1 MWSDNETSTDY
12 INFKHYEDA
21 ICQIVDTNEL
31 LPCSIGIFGDWGSGK
46 SSLMKMIESR
56 YSGKEKEGI
65 LTIRFNGWL
74 FEGYEDAKTVLM
86 GRIVEE
92 ISRHCTLDEKA
103 KKVAI
108 RLFKKIDLLKVGSS
122 IVKFGI
128 GAALGPAG
136 LLGITATEIFKSL
149 KDEDYEGFFK
159 SGEEKEETSR
169 SSIQDFGKDFAELL
183 STTKLKKIIVL
194 IDDLDRCNPDT
205 VIGTLEA
212 IKLFLFVDNS
222 VFIIGADERLI
233 KYSVR
238 RRFPE
243 ITGDKLDVGR
253 DYLEKLIQF
262 PVRIASMNAI
272 ELTNYINLLFVR
284 LYLKPNEV
292 ETLRQKVLTNDRD
305 LKTKGLNAATVQQ
318 LLNQTTIDS
327 KLSESLDVSFRI
339 ATILTAGLNGNPR
352 QAKRFLNTLMMRTN
366 MANSRGIILESKLL
380 AKLMLLE
387 YFQPETFKRFNT
399 SQAEN
404 EGCIAELVAFETN
417 KEIPADL
424 ESLIQDKWFQNW
436 LEIDPKL
443 GELDLAS
450 YFYYSQDKLSVVGA
464 ASQRMSP
471 EAQEFY
477 QSVKSPSDL
486 KRKRALERATSLS
499 QADAAAV
506 FEALANDVRRDEK
519 ANYGDSILKKL
530 VEFCSARKD
539 LVSQLVQL
547 LNSLPEGK
555 LNIAMRPALQEL
567 ARETVYAKSI
577 EPLIEKLPK
586 PLKSK

>member
-12 INFKHYEDA
+12 INFRHYEDA
-21 ICQIVDTNEL
+21 ICQIIDTDEL

-56 YSGKEKEGI
+56 YESQEGV

-136 LLGITATEIFKSL
+136 LLGVTATEILKSL

-159 SGEEKEETSR
+159 NGDDKEETSR

-183 STTKLKKIIVL
+183 NKTKLKKIVVL

-205 VIGTLEA
+205 IIGTLEA
-212 IKLFLFVDNS
+212 IKLFLFVHNTA
-222 VFIIGADERLI
+222 FIIGADERLI
-233 KYSVR
+233 KYAVR

-262 PVRIASMNAI
+262 PVRIASMNAV
-272 ELTNYINLLFVR
+272 ELTNYINLLFAR
-284 LYLKPNEV
+284 LYLQANDV
-292 ETLRQKVLTNDRD
+292 ETLRQKVIADDRN
-305 LKTKGLNAATVQQ
+305 LRSKGFNAATVQQ
-318 LLNQTTIDS
+318 LLNRTTIDS

-339 ATILTAGLNGNPR
+339 ASILTAGLNGNPR

-366 MANSRGIILESKLL
+366 MANSRGITLENKLL

-387 YFQPETFKRFNT
+387 YFQPETFKRFNA

-404 EGCIAELVAFETN
+404 EGRIADLAAFEAN
-417 KEIPADL
+417 KDLPADL
-424 ESLIQDKWFQNW
+424 ETLTQDKWFQSW
-436 LEIDPKL
+436 LTIEPQL
-443 GELDLAS
+443 GEYNLSA
-450 YFYYSQDKLSVVGA
+450 YFYYSQDKLSVVGTT
-464 ASQRMSP
+464 SQRMSP

-477 QSVKSPSDL
+477 QGVKSSSDV
-486 KRKRALERATSLS
+486 KRNKALSQANTLS

-506 FEALANDVRRDEK
+506 FEALGNDVRREEK
-519 ANYGDSILKKL
+519 AVYSSSVLKKL
-530 VEFCSARKD
+530 VEFCSARID

-547 LNSLPEGK
+547 LNSLPDGK

-567 ARETVYAKSI
+567 AKKTAYTTSI
-577 EPLIEKLPK
+577 EQLIENLPK
-586 PLKSK
+586 PLKPKQK

>member
-12 INFKHYEDA
+12 INFQHYQDA
-21 ICQIVDTNEL
+21 ICQIIDTSEL

-46 SSLMKMIESR
+46 SSLMKMVESR
-56 YSGKEKEGI
+56 YTSQNDV

-92 ISRHCTLDEKA
+92 ISQRCFLDEKA
-103 KKVAI
+103 KNIAI

-128 GAALGPAG
+128 GAASGATG
-136 LLGITATEIFKSL
+136 LLGLTASGIFKTF
-149 KDEDYEGFFK
+149 KDEDYEGFFRT
-159 SGEEKEETSR
+159 GEEKEETSR
-169 SSIQDFGKDFAELL
+169 SSIQDFEKDFTELL
-183 STTKLKKIIVL
+183 SKTHLKKVIVL

-212 IKLFLFVDNS
+212 IKLFLFVEKTA
-222 VFIIGADERLI
+222 FIIGADERLI
-233 KYSVR
+233 KYAVR

-262 PVRIASMNAI
+262 PVRIASMNAV

-284 LYLKPNEV
+284 LYLKPNDV
-292 ETLRQKVLTNDRD
+292 ETIRQKVVITDSNIRL
-305 LKTKGLNAATVQQ
+305 KGLNAATVQK
-318 LLNQTTIDS
+318 LLNSLTIDT

-339 ATILTAGLNGNPR
+339 ASILTAGLNGNPR

-366 MANSRGIILESKLL
+366 MANTRGIALESKLL

-387 YFQPETFKRFNT
+387 YFQPETFKRFNI

-404 EGCIAELVAFETN
+404 EGRVEELDAFEKN
-417 KEIPADL
+417 KEVSTDL
-424 ESLIQDKWFQNW
+424 ETLTQDKWFQSW
-436 LEIDPKL
+436 LKIEPKL
-443 GELDLAS
+443 GQSDLSA
-450 YFYYSQDKLSVVGA
+450 YFYYSQDKLSVVGVT
-464 ASQRMSP
+464 SQRMSP

-477 QSVKSPSDL
+477 QGAKSASDL
-486 KRKRALERATSLS
+486 KRKKTLDQAISLS
-499 QADAAAV
+499 QADAAAI
-506 FEALANDVRRDEK
+506 FEALANDVRREEK
-519 ANYGDSILKKL
+519 ANYGDSMLKKL
-530 VEFCSARKD
+530 IEFCLKRKD
-539 LVSQLVQL
+539 LISQLIQL
-547 LNSLPEGK
+547 LNSLPDGK
-555 LNIAMRPALQEL
+555 LNVAMRPALQEL
-567 ARETVYAKSI
+567 AKETAYTTSI
-577 EPLIEKLPK
+577 ERLVEKLPK
-586 PLKSK
+586 LLKSKK